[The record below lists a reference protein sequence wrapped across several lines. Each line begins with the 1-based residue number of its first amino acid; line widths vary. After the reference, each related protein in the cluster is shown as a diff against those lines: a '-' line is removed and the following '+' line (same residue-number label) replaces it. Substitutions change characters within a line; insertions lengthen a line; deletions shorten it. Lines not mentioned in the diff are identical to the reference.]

1 MNIKQLEYFVSAAET
16 LNFTK
21 TGEQFFISQTAISL
35 QMKALEEE
43 LGTQLFERKNHRVSI
58 TYAGR
63 MFLEDAKA
71 ILNRMQSAKLRL
83 QEISAGDLG
92 KLGIG
97 FVRNTDYPN
106 LSNIIQD
113 FKSRYPGVDLS
124 FYSGNVSD
132 LDHAI
137 MKGDIDVAFNLSFGL
152 NFPEEIAYHQIQ
164 KCNLFVAMHQDNP
177 LSGQKE
183 LCRMQLQK
191 EPIIIFQAY
200 EDAQDE
206 TKKIAH
212 DYEDAGFLPN
222 VVYTS
227 NDINTILLLVAVK
240 KGIAVLP
247 EYTLQRGADIR
258 NITFIP
264 LIGEREQRNL
274 YLIWRKDN
282 QNKTLHNFLTH
293 MEIFD

>member
-35 QMKALEEE
+35 QIKALEEE
-43 LGTQLFERKNHRVSI
+43 LETQLFERKNHRVSI

-71 ILNRMQSAKLRL
+71 ILN
-83 QEISAGDLG
+83 
-92 KLGIG
+92 
-97 FVRNTDYPN
+97 
-106 LSNIIQD
+106 
-113 FKSRYPGVDLS
+113 
-124 FYSGNVSD
+124 
-132 LDHAI
+132 
-137 MKGDIDVAFNLSFGL
+137 
-152 NFPEEIAYHQIQ
+152 
-164 KCNLFVAMHQDNP
+164 
-177 LSGQKE
+177 
-183 LCRMQLQK
+183 RMQLQK

-247 EYTLQRGADIR
+247 EYTLQKGADIR
-258 NITFIP
+258 NLVFIP
-264 LIGEREQRNL
+264 LTGEKEQRNL

-282 QNKTLHNFLTH
+282 QNKTLQQFLNH
-293 MEIFD
+293 MEICD

>member
-35 QMKALEEE
+35 QMKALEDE
-43 LGTQLFERKNHRVSI
+43 LGTQLFERKNHRVTI

-97 FVRNTDYPN
+97 FVRNAEQTH
-106 LSNIIQD
+106 LSNLIQD
-113 FKSRYPGVDLS
+113 FKNRYPGVDLS

-137 MKGDIDVAFNLSFGL
+137 LKREIDVAFNLSFGL
-152 NFPEEIAYHQIQ
+152 NFPEEIAYHQLQ

-177 LSGQKE
+177 LAIHKE
-183 LCRMQLQK
+183 LCRMQLQN
-191 EPIIIFQAY
+191 EPMIIFQAY
-200 EDAQDE
+200 EDEQEETRKIAQDYKD
-206 TKKIAH
+206 T
-212 DYEDAGFLPN
+212 GFLPN
-222 VVYTS
+222 VVQTS

-247 EYTLQRGADIR
+247 EYAPQRGADIR

-264 LIGEREQRNL
+264 LTGEKEQRNL

-282 QNKTLHNFLTH
+282 QNKTLHNFLNY
-293 MEIFD
+293 MEIQ